1 MTPNEECGRTV
12 TANSATLAPV
22 PAPVRAPVGLKEWAV
37 AIRALDRGE
46 QVLILRKGG
55 ISEERKEFTV
65 EHDAF
70 FLYPTY
76 EHQQVGQMQPRFHDE
91 LARVLAAPRDPQTVT
106 IANWAAVVAAYPIP
120 ATDEALADALAAH
133 TLWTPEYIR
142 ERLRW
147 RPKKPLF
154 ALLLRVYR
162 LREPRAIPY
171 RPEYGGCKSWLE
183 LDAGLAGAAVDPVL
197 SDAAFEAA
205 AAPVR
210 ALLDTASDS
219 DAGVPAV

>member
-1 MTPNEECGRTV
+1 MSVTHAPATGATP
-12 TANSATLAPV
+12 S
-22 PAPVRAPVGLKEWAV
+22 PVRAAVALKEWAV
-37 AIRALDRGE
+37 AVRALDAGE
-46 QVLILRKGG
+46 QLLILRKGG

-65 EHDAF
+65 EHPEF

-76 EHQQVGQMQPRFHDE
+76 EHQQFGQMQARSHDE
-91 LARVLAAPRDPQTVT
+91 LTRTLAAPRDPAAVRIT
-106 IANWAAVVAAYPIP
+106 NWARVADSYPIP

-147 RPKKPLF
+147 RPKKPLY

-171 RPEYGGCKSWLE
+171 LPAYGGCKSWLD
-183 LDAGLAGAAVDPVL
+183 LDERLVGAPVEPVL
-197 SDAAFEAA
+197 DDARFEER
-205 AAPVR
+205 AAPLR
-210 ALLDTASDS
+210 ALFRAR
-219 DAGVPAV
+219 G